1 MTDEQTTPA
10 EADVTDAA
18 PEAAEASEIVVVEA
32 TEMTTETT
40 TEITGISATRVAVDE
55 EHGIVSVA
63 TLDADASGALMTGIV
78 ADEDGILAE
87 GAVGVNAEGYA
98 IVVARFA
105 NEDAAKGAYTGLL
118 EAEAAGALDIEGVL
132 VARADA
138 EGKIHIVKMTD
149 HKTRNGFLAGA
160 VAGGVIGILFPPA
173 ILASALW
180 LGVGGAAIGKLRN
193 LGARNK
199 TAKDLASVLTPGS
212 SGIIALAKLAQVDQ
226 VQKALPE
233 AEEVKAAAV
242 TDETAATV
250 KKAAEEAG
258 AAPEA

>member
-1 MTDEQTTPA
+1 MTEEKVTPSEEPA
-10 EADVTDAA
+10 AAAAD
-18 PEAAEASEIVVVEA
+18 AAEAEAPVEV
-32 TEMTTETT
+32 
-40 TEITGISATRVAVDE
+40 EITSVSAAMVAVDE
-55 EHGIVSVA
+55 ASGVVSAA
-63 TLDADASGALMTGIV
+63 TLDVDASGALMTGIV

-118 EAEAAGALDIEGVL
+118 EAESAGALDIEGVL
-132 VARADA
+132 VARADT

-180 LGVGGAAIGKLRN
+180 LGAGGAAIGKLRN

-199 TAKDLASVLTPGS
+199 VAKDLASVLTPGS
-212 SGIIALAKLAQVDQ
+212 SGIIALAKLAQVDD
-226 VQKALPE
+226 VQKALPK

>member
-1 MTDEQTTPA
+1 MTEDQATPA
-10 EADVTDAA
+10 PDQPAS
-18 PEAAEASEIVVVEA
+18 AEV
-32 TEMTTETT
+32 
-40 TEITGISATRVAVDE
+40 EITGISAAMVVADE
-55 EHGIVSVA
+55 ATGIVSAA
-63 TLDADASGALMTGIV
+63 TLDADAHGALMTGIV

-118 EAEAAGALDIEGVL
+118 QAEASGALDIEGVL
-132 VARADA
+132 VAKADA

-149 HKTRNGFLAGA
+149 HKTRNGFMAGA

-180 LGVGGAAIGKLRN
+180 MGVGGAAIGKLRN

-199 TAKDLASVLTPGS
+199 VAKDLASVLTPGS
-212 SGIIALAKLAQVDQ
+212 SGIIALAKLAQVGE

-242 TDETAATV
+242 TDEAAATV

>member
-1 MTDEQTTPA
+1 MTEEQA
-10 EADVTDAA
+10 KAAASDV
-18 PEAAEASEIVVVEA
+18 PEAAAGAAEAPA
-32 TEMTTETT
+32 DMQ
-40 TEITGISATRVAVDE
+40 ITGISAAMVAVDE
-55 EHGIVSVA
+55 ASGIVSAA
-63 TLDADASGALMTGIV
+63 TLDVDASGALMTGIV

-87 GAVGVNAEGYA
+87 GAVGVNADGYA

-118 EAEAAGALDIEGVL
+118 EAESAGALDIEGVL
-132 VARADA
+132 VAKADA

-173 ILASALW
+173 VLASALW
-180 LGVGGAAIGKLRN
+180 MGVGGAAIGKLRN

-199 TAKDLASVLTPGS
+199 VAKDLAAVLTPGS
-212 SGIIALAKLAQVDQ
+212 SGIIALARLAQVEE

-233 AEEVKAAAV
+233 AQEVKAAAV